1 MAFFSFVFVFMR
13 YCSMFVVVELRGLL
27 AWYFP
32 LKLMAFYSVVFVF
45 MRYCSV
51 LVVVKLCGP
60 VSWRKAPYAHGVY
73 LACFLYL
80 YVILVWDGRSS
91 SSGS

>member
-1 MAFFSFVFVFMR
+1 MEFSSFVFVFMR
-13 YCSMFVVVELRGLL
+13 YCSVFVVVELRGLP

-32 LKLMAFYSVVFVF
+32 LKLMAFFSVVFVF

-60 VSWRKAPYAHGVY
+60 VSWRKAPYADGVY
-73 LACFLYL
+73 LARFCICMLF
-80 YVILVWDGRSS
+80 
-91 SSGS
+91 